1 MSGNF
6 WRGDLYREIGGL
18 IVFAL
23 CDVNSFYASC
33 ETVFRPD
40 LRGRPVVVLSNNDGC
55 VISRSAEA
63 KPFVKMGEPYFKQK
77 DIFRHHGVVCFSSN
91 YELYADMSNRVMTT
105 LEEMSPRCEKYSI
118 DEVFCDLTG
127 VRNCRVLTEFGHE
140 LRATV
145 RQRTHLT
152 VGVGI
157 AQTKTLAKLANH
169 AAKRWQQ
176 QTGSVVDL
184 SNAERQRKLMAAL
197 PVEEVWGVGR
207 RIAKR
212 LETMGIR
219 TVLQLADTDIRFIR
233 KHFNVVLERTVRE
246 LRGEPCLELEE
257 FAPVKQEIICS
268 RSFGHR
274 ITEYEEMRQAICSYA
289 SRAAEKLRQEHQY
302 CRFISVFVKTSPFA
316 PDERYY
322 ANNASVT
329 LLTPTQDSR
338 DIIAAATRCLDA
350 IWQSGC
356 RYQKAGVMLGDF
368 YSQGV
373 AQLNLFDEN
382 APRKNS
388 QKLME
393 VLDRLNAEDGRGTLY
408 FAGQG
413 IQQPWQ
419 MKREMLSPRYTTR
432 YSDLPTVK

>member
-1 MSGNF
+1 M
-6 WRGDLYREIGGL
+6 
-18 IVFAL
+18 FAL

-176 QTGSVVDL
+176 QTGGVVDL

-257 FAPVKQEIICS
+257 FVPVKQEIICS